1 MDDDQIK
8 EQPKDVQQEEVKP
21 KKENSDE
28 KPKEEKPK
36 RSIFDNF
43 FSIFK
48 PKEKSPTKEKEEDK
62 KSSPD

>member
-36 RSIFDNF
+36 RSMESLTIKTYALFEHWVC
-43 FSIFK
+43 S
-48 PKEKSPTKEKEEDK
+48 
-62 KSSPD
+62 